1 MPFDI
6 LLPSALFFLT
16 AAAVFL
22 YPKLEAK
29 VKLILE
35 EKKFSIRDVVV
46 LVVVMGIAV
55 TVLVVIPDYAILAL
69 FLIFY
74 SMMLF
79 LSTYIVTSKWYIG
92 LLFPAIFL
100 ALYFVFWNTPRT
112 DVSVLIFMDIFA
124 AIFVIFA
131 SVYMGTLFGWE
142 TIAVFAGLL
151 TIMDIIQVLVT
162 GFMVESSKKIV
173 GLKLPVMIFVPTFP
187 YQSFGMLLGLGDI
200 MLSSLLTIQTAKK
213 YGRRFGYVSIVFI
226 ACAFLIFGAF
236 QLWYFEL
243 LKQWYSAE
251 EAASKSAMPATVFIV
266 CGWLVALGAR
276 YLYNRL
282 TTKKSLSEEQ

>member
-22 YPKLEAK
+22 YPKLENK
-29 VKLILE
+29 VKAILE

-55 TVLVVIPDYAILAL
+55 TVLVIIPDYAILIL
-69 FLIFY
+69 FLILY

-79 LSTYIVTSKWYIG
+79 LSIYIVLSKWYMG
-92 LLFPAIFL
+92 LLLPATFL

-112 DVSVLIFMDIFA
+112 DVSVLIFMDVFA
-124 AIFVIFA
+124 AIFVVFA
-131 SVYMGTLFGWE
+131 SVYMGTLFSWE

-151 TIMDIIQVLVT
+151 TVMDVIQVLVT
-162 GFMVESSKKIV
+162 GFMVESSLKMQN
-173 GLKLPVMIFVPTFP
+173 LKLPVMIFVPTFP
-187 YQSFGMLLGLGDI
+187 YQSSGMLLGLGDI
-200 MLSSLLTIQTAKK
+200 LLSSLLTIQTARK
-213 YGRRFGYVSIVFI
+213 YGKKFGYISLAFI
-226 ACAFLIFGAF
+226 SAAFLIFEFLMLNYETG
-236 QLWYFEL
+236 
-243 LKQWYSAE
+243 
-251 EAASKSAMPATVFIV
+251 AMPATVFIV

-276 YLYNRL
+276 HVYNSL
-282 TTKKSLSEEQ
+282 TAKKTVGEEK